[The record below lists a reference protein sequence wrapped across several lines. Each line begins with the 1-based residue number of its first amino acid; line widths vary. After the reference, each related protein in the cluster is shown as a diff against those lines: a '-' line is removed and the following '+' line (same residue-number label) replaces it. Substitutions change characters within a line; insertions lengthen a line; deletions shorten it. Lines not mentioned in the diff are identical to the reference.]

1 MKSLQDFVLEKEQEK
16 RDEVFV
22 VYMGDGTMTNYFDSE
37 DDAKAEVEKL
47 NKESEDNKA
56 TYKKEPKSNIEK

>member
-1 MKSLQDFVLEKEQEK
+1 MKSLQEFVLEKENENQ
-16 RDEVFV
+16 VFV
-22 VYMGDGTMTNYFDSE
+22 VYMSDGTMTNYFDSE

>member
-1 MKSLQDFVLEKEQEK
+1 MKSLQEFILEKENEDQ
-16 RDEVFV
+16 VFV

-37 DDAKAEVEKL
+37 DDAKTEVEKL